1 MVGNRGDDP
10 RPFAFIFHC
19 LRCRPRWIHHRFVV
33 LDHPLRIA
41 GPLDARHR
49 PPDQTVGHSRR
60 LRRHLFDTKS
70 DRHRGLGWRNP
81 LVGPTIGVNPQCLS
95 RSVGGILADMGDL
108 RRRVSASI
116 ATAKK
121 AGLLKAVAL
130 ISIGILLGATLAML
144 RIGKAMDRM
153 TLDNAALIDEVERLS
168 GELASRERA
177 LTAARGVPVRSIEI
191 EIESTLPEHVR
202 LHVESETRD
211 LLQNLL
217 GEEVDSLSPILI
229 EKALERVIRVDKQE
243 LYIQPT
249 RLLLG
254 SKILVRLRVS
264 EN

>member
-1 MVGNRGDDP
+1 M
-10 RPFAFIFHC
+10 
-19 LRCRPRWIHHRFVV
+19 
-33 LDHPLRIA
+33 
-41 GPLDARHR
+41 
-49 PPDQTVGHSRR
+49 
-60 LRRHLFDTKS
+60 
-70 DRHRGLGWRNP
+70 
-81 LVGPTIGVNPQCLS
+81 
-95 RSVGGILADMGDL
+95 
-108 RRRVSASI
+108 SASI